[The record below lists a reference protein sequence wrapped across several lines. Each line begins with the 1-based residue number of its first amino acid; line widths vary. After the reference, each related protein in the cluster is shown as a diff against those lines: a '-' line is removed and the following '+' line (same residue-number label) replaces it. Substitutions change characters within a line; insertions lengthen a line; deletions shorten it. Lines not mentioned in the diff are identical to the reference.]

1 VIQSTLG
8 FRVARGLLERPVYR
22 EFFATGLTVFDPIEG
37 FESAAVSA
45 RLEVQSLIRE
55 IGLIEDDFE
64 DEAFHEIE
72 VEIAQAI
79 AKAYDVV
86 TGKEDLSEETTKRAV
101 TLVPGLPAN

>member
-1 VIQSTLG
+1 VG

-22 EFFATGLTVFDPIEG
+22 EFFAAGLTVLDPIEG
-37 FESAAVSA
+37 FESAAIPA

-55 IGLIEDDFE
+55 IGLIEADLE

-72 VEIAQAI
+72 LETAQAI

-86 TGKEDLSEETTKRAV
+86 TDKEDLSEETNKRAA
-101 TLVPGLPAN
+101 TLVPDLPTGS